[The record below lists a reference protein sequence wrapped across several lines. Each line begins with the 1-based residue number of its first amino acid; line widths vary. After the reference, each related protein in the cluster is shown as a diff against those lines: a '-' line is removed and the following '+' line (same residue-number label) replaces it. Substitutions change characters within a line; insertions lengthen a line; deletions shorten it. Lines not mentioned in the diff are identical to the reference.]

1 MARDEWVSVAM
12 TDDTVVAELL
22 VRLKQSQAAS
32 SSLKS
37 WTRAV
42 VPLRWGLRQ
51 PRSRSVSLRCDA
63 VPPIKEA
70 DSTRGSPTTP
80 LSWSGGASPSATADS
95 FEESS
100 FHASFSFAAFRS
112 KGVATSESTA
122 TKRSRRKK
130 TFVELKEEESS
141 LLKERITL
149 KKELATLRST
159 FKEQR
164 ARNESLK
171 RIKLDSILHSTTNL
185 NATCDGLEKA
195 VFKET
200 YRGVA
205 SVPDHN
211 SLSVPENTASDDN
224 LQSEPCEADKAAAPA
239 SDGDFLLPDLNM
251 MPSEEDSST
260 ETLYGMS

>member
-1 MARDEWVSVAM
+1 MARDEWVSVAI

-37 WTRAV
+37 WPRAV
-42 VPLRWGLRQ
+42 VPLQWGLRQ

-63 VPPIKEA
+63 VLPIKEA

-100 FHASFSFAAFRS
+100 FHASFSLAASRS
-112 KGVATSESTA
+112 KGAATSESTA
-122 TKRSRRKK
+122 AKSSRRKK
-130 TFVELKEEESS
+130 
-141 LLKERITL
+141 
-149 KKELATLRST
+149 
-159 FKEQR
+159 
-164 ARNESLK
+164 
-171 RIKLDSILHSTTNL
+171 LDSVLHSAKDL
-185 NATCDGLEKA
+185 NATCDGLEKT
-195 VFKET
+195 VHKEA
-200 YRGVA
+200 YQRIA
-205 SVPDHN
+205 PAPDHT
-211 SLSVPENTASDDN
+211 SLSLPANTTSDDN
-224 LQSEPCEADKAAAPA
+224 LQSEPCEVGKAAAPA
-239 SDGDFLLPDLNM
+239 RDGDFLLPDLNM